1 MSDSLDDDLARA
13 YERASALRDGEAG
26 PAASVRANVLAAA
39 QAVAA
44 AQAAQA
50 TASAPPITPVAA
62 PVADVGSGRGDA
74 PNLSSW
80 RIRSGAALAALLIV
94 GFGLWRFDAT
104 HRAGGV
110 QIAQA
115 DSTIEA
121 KTLQEPAPP
130 LGEPRELPPPRQS
143 LPPPPAYAPPA
154 VVADAAEP
162 TVVLVPPALPAREHE
177 KDTLVAQA
185 DTAAAAR
192 APALGYRPP
201 SAMSPAPLAA
211 PAPMLASAPAPK
223 TQIAMASPSPAPAPA
238 LAEPAPV
245 LAAAAAAAPRFP
257 PITLE
262 GRIANADVAAPAQRL
277 GFSAPASAA
286 AFGASAVT
294 DAYGYGRLPET
305 GEQVAVT
312 GARARPSGTT
322 IAGLSG
328 GAADAKKSASPAMAS
343 AMGEPPRSPGSSLHA
358 AAGAGD
364 LDALRRL
371 LADPATRVDA
381 PDGLGRSALMVA
393 VVSRHA
399 GAVRLL
405 LAAGADPDRADAS
418 GASPRSVARTG
429 PSAEIAALLGIVR

>member
-1 MSDSLDDDLARA
+1 MSDRLDDDLARA
-13 YERASALRDGEAG
+13 YARASALRDGEAG

-44 AQAAQA
+44 AQA
-50 TASAPPITPVAA
+50 TASAPPVTPVAA
-62 PVADVGSGRGDA
+62 PVADVGSDRGDA

-115 DSTIEA
+115 DSAIEA
-121 KTLQEPAPP
+121 RTLQEPAPP
-130 LGEPRELPPPRQS
+130 LGEPKELPPPRQS

-162 TVVLVPPALPAREHE
+162 TVVLVPPALPARERD
-177 KDTLVAQA
+177 KDTVVAQA

-201 SAMSPAPLAA
+201 SAMSPAPVAPPAPALAA
-211 PAPMLASAPAPK
+211 PPAPK
-223 TQIAMASPSPAPAPA
+223 PQAEIAMASPPPTAVLAGVAATPRAPT
-238 LAEPAPV
+238 LDSDRR
-245 LAAAAAAAPRFP
+245 AAAADA
-257 PITLE
+257 TT
-262 GRIANADVAAPAQRL
+262 PAQRL
-277 GFSAPASAA
+277 GFAAPAPKAA
-286 AFGASAVT
+286 PAASGAT
-294 DAYGYGRLPET
+294 QDIGLTPEIDQ
-305 GEQVAVT
+305 QVAVT
-312 GARARPSGTT
+312 GARARPSGLG
-322 IAGLSG
+322 ISSLSG
-328 GAADAKKSASPAMAS
+328 SAAEARKAASTAMAS
-343 AMGEPPRSPGSSLHA
+343 AMGEPPRSPGSSLHG

-364 LDALRRL
+364 LDALRHL

-381 PDGLGRSALMVA
+381 PDGLGRTALMVA

>member
-1 MSDSLDDDLARA
+1 MSDRLDDDLARA
-13 YERASALRDGEAG
+13 YEQASAMRDGQAG

-44 AQAAQA
+44 AQVAQA
-50 TASAPPITPVAA
+50 TASPPPITPVAA
-62 PVADVGSGRGDA
+62 PVADVGGDRGDA

-80 RIRSGAALAALLIV
+80 RVRSGAALAALLIV

-121 KTLQEPAPP
+121 RTLQEPAPP
-130 LGEPRELPPPRQS
+130 LGEPKELPPPRQS

-162 TVVLVPPALPAREHE
+162 TVVLVPPALPARERD
-177 KDTLVAQA
+177 KDTVVAQA

-201 SAMSPAPLAA
+201 SAMSPAPAAPPA
-211 PAPMLASAPAPK
+211 PAPQ
-223 TQIAMASPSPAPAPA
+223 TQIAMASTAPAPAPA
-238 LAEPAPV
+238 PRPPTFEV
-245 LAAAAAAAPRFP
+245 DRSAANGDATSP
-257 PITLE
+257 T
-262 GRIANADVAAPAQRL
+262 QRL
-277 GFSAPASAA
+277 GFPSPASAT
-286 AFGASAVT
+286 AFGAPAAA
-294 DAYGYGRLPET
+294 DAYGRLPEI
-305 GEQVAVT
+305 GEQVAAT
-312 GARARPSGTT
+312 GARARPTAAG
-322 IAGLSG
+322 IA
-328 GAADAKKSASPAMAS
+328 AEARKAASPTMAS

-364 LDALRRL
+364 LDVLRRL

-381 PDGLGRSALMVA
+381 PDGLGRTALMVA

-418 GASPRSVARTG
+418 GASARSVARTG
-429 PSAEIAALLGIVR
+429 PNAEIAALLGIVR